1 MIDLRG
7 VTKTYDGPSLQENRD
22 RKQKIHAL
30 GGIDLHIPR
39 GEFVAIMGPSGS
51 GKSTL
56 LSILGLLS
64 QPTEGTMVLDGL
76 DVTGLRER
84 ERTRLRA
91 EQIGFVF
98 QFPSLVNTLNVRENV
113 LLPKMLTKSV
123 TKSDRA
129 RADSLLADMG
139 LAGREEERSF
149 KLSGGEQR
157 RVALARALISDP
169 AVVLADEPT
178 GALDE
183 ETAGEMM
190 GLLGRLHV
198 AGKTVVMV
206 THDRAMAQ
214 YATRTV
220 KIKSGV
226 IGSCSMD

>member
-1 MIDLRG
+1 MIDLCG
-7 VTKTYDGPSLQENRD
+7 VTKTYDGPGLQENRD

-64 QPTEGTMVLDGL
+64 QPTAGTMVLDGL

-113 LLPKMLTKSV
+113 LLPKMLTGSV

-183 ETAGEMM
+183 ATAGELM
-190 GLLGRLHV
+190 GLLGRLHA